1 MSVGFGDT
9 LLTINMAQKSMMLF
23 LLIGP
28 FRQRMMSKQNL
39 LILAQCELWADA
51 LLPNSVLYSNL
62 RICQQQVMD
71 QFYFNREILFNM

>member
-9 LLTINMAQKSMMLF
+9 LLTINMAQKSLMLF

-28 FRQRMMSKQNL
+28 FRQRLMSKQNL

-62 RICQQQVMD
+62 RICQQQMMD
-71 QFYFNREILFNM
+71 QLYFNREILFNM